1 MLFACGGGNEAPEPT
16 ATLTPV
22 PSPTAV
28 DLGPPQPEVA
38 RIVEHIRVL
47 SSEIGTRVAGSPQED
62 AAATYASDQFLAWG
76 YEVEVQDFQAEG
88 ADLQRH
94 ATLTVEGPEGVEF
107 IVAAL
112 FGSGSGEARGRLVD
126 AGTGQPEDFPADAS
140 NAIVLI
146 QRDDVPFLDMTNRAL
161 EAGAAGVLIVN
172 KEPGRFPGVLEPAV
186 DIVAA
191 GISPADGA
199 VLRDLLVN
207 GDVQVTL
214 NVRERVAAHNVFARP
229 ASGTCRTLSG
239 GHYDS
244 VPWSPGANDN
254 ASGSAIVLEL
264 ARAAAS
270 AGLTDHCFVL
280 WGGEEGGLQ
289 GSRFFVSELTDSEI
303 ELLEGVFNY
312 DAAAGPGGPQL
323 IGATSLA
330 NQANSLAGEL
340 GLDATITVLPENIGS
355 DHAAFLDAGIA
366 ALMLTAADTGTLHA
380 PDDTFESLVQTSLQ
394 PIADLGFALLQE
406 ISSP

>member
-1 MLFACGGGNEAPEPT
+1 M
-16 ATLTPV
+16 
-22 PSPTAV
+22 
-28 DLGPPQPEVA
+28 
-38 RIVEHIRVL
+38 EHISVL

-76 YEVEVQDFQAEG
+76 YDVEVQDFPAQG

-94 ATLTVEGPEGVEF
+94 ATLTVEDPEGVEF

-112 FGSGSGEARGRLVD
+112 FGSRSGEARGRLVD
-126 AGTGQPEDFPADAS
+126 AGTGQPDDVPADAS

-146 QRDDVPFLDMTNRAL
+146 QRDDVPFLDMANRAL

-172 KEPGRFPGVLEPAV
+172 KEPGRFPGVLEPVV

-191 GISPADGA
+191 GISQADGA
-199 VLRDLLVN
+199 VLRELLAK
-207 GDVQVTL
+207 GDIEVTL
-214 NVRERVAAHNVFARP
+214 DVRESVTAHNVFARP

-239 GHYDS
+239 GHYDT
-244 VPWSPGANDN
+244 VPWSPGAYDN

-270 AGLTDHCFVL
+270 AGLSDHCFVL

-289 GSRFFVSELTDSEI
+289 GSRFLISELTDNEI
-303 ELLEGVFNY
+303 ELLEAVFNY
-312 DAAAGPGGPQL
+312 DAAAGPGEPQL

-330 NQANSLAGEL
+330 GQAKALADEL
-340 GLDATITVLPENIGS
+340 GLPAGITVLPENASS
-355 DHAAFLDAGIA
+355 DHTAFLDADIA
-366 ALMLTAADTGTLHA
+366 ALMLTAPDAGTLHT
-380 PDDTFESLVQTSLQ
+380 PDDTFENLVETSLQ
-394 PIADLGFALLQE
+394 PIADLGFALLQQ
-406 ISSP
+406 IGSP